1 MPDGGGDAASPE
13 VHPARVTTAPRSMST
28 IAVVTRDKAID
39 RVGKL
44 RSVTVERG
52 ATHHEA
58 ATAAALAARLSA
70 HFGLDGSVAAGP
82 AHARYVTGDRR
93 SPQSLRFVA
102 FA

>member
-1 MPDGGGDAASPE
+1 
-13 VHPARVTTAPRSMST
+13 VTTASRSRST

-39 RVGKL
+39 RVRKL
-44 RSVTVERG
+44 RSVTVEHG

-58 ATAAALAARLSA
+58 ATAAALAAQLSA
-70 HFGLDGSVAAGP
+70 HFGLDGPP
-82 AHARYVTGDRR
+82 APAVTADRR